1 MVFVQNKVG
10 YEATFDST
18 SGLIGVWSRA
28 KAEQIRSLAKVQVGK
43 KTGLLQGSIRVSHR
57 KNRNPGL
64 RGHTLTIESEV
75 PYAYLHHEG
84 TKPHVIRPNTQRV
97 LRFRASGRTIFTER
111 VFHPGTQPNR
121 YLSDQLRK
129 VF

>member
-84 TKPHVIRPNTQRV
+84 TKPHVIRPN
-97 LRFRASGRTIFTER
+97 GRTIFTER